1 MNRTLK
7 SSVALATLTIAVAA
21 CGGGGQAALEPV
33 DFEGMDDNQRVVEL
47 AQGMVLGNE
56 DAPITIHEF
65 GDFQCPGCGQ
75 FAALVKPQI
84 EQGLVP
90 DGNVKFVYYDFPLTS
105 IHPHAFLAA
114 RASRCAADQ
123 DQYWAY
129 HGALFQNQSVWS
141 ASSGAPLG
149 LFEDYAG
156 ELGLD
161 EGAFS
166 SCLRSDRHADVV
178 SANLRLG
185 EILGVTGTPSVLVS
199 EGGQAQRLADNSFA
213 GIQAAVDAILAEME
227 GEGGD
232 QAGGDETG
240 TP

>member
-1 MNRTLK
+1 MMTRPSLVPTGLCV
-7 SSVALATLTIAVAA
+7 VALSMAA

-33 DFEGMDDNQRVVEL
+33 DFEGMDDNARVVEL

-129 HGALFQNQSVWS
+129 HGALFQNQ
-141 ASSGAPLG
+141 
-149 LFEDYAG
+149 
-156 ELGLD
+156 
-161 EGAFS
+161 
-166 SCLRSDRHADVV
+166 
-178 SANLRLG
+178 
-185 EILGVTGTPSVLVS
+185 TGFP
-199 EGGQAQRLADNSFA
+199 Q
-213 GIQAAVDAILAEME
+213 
-227 GEGGD
+227 
-232 QAGGDETG
+232 
-240 TP
+240 

>member
-1 MNRTLK
+1 MNTSLKNSAGLAALTL
-7 SSVALATLTIAVAA
+7 VVAA
-21 CGGGGQAALEPV
+21 CGGAGNAALEPV
-33 DFEGMDDNQRVVEL
+33 DFEGMDDNVRVVEI

-65 GDFQCPGCGQ
+65 GDYQCPGCGQ

-84 EQGLVP
+84 EAGLVP
-90 DGNVKFVYYDFPLTS
+90 EGNVKFVFYDFPLTS

-123 DQYWAY
+123 DQYWEY
-129 HGALFQNQSVWS
+129 HGALFQNQSVW
-141 ASSGAPLG
+141 ATSSTAPLG

-166 SCLRSDRHADVV
+166 SCLRSDRHAELV
-178 SANLRLG
+178 SANMKLG
-185 EILGVTGTPSVLVS
+185 ELLGVTGTPSVLIS
-199 EGGQAQRLADNSFA
+199 QGGAAQRLGDNSFG
-213 GIQAAVDAILAEME
+213 GIQAAVDAILAEMAE
-227 GEGGD
+227 AGEGDPGESG
-232 QAGGDETG
+232 A
-240 TP
+240 